1 MQTVCLVGKPNV
13 GKSSIFNRLIKENK
27 SIIMDTPGVTRDRI
41 YGRVNHND
49 KSFYLIDTGGI
60 SLGEDDFA
68 KDILVQATLAID
80 EADLVLFVVDGNDD
94 PDASDKKVAEILH
107 KSSKKVIVV
116 VNKID
121 NDKKKENLYN
131 YYELGFSD
139 LVAVSASHN
148 IGFDGLL
155 NTITSDLPEE
165 VKEEDT
171 SLKFCIIGRPNVG
184 KSSLINEKVDAIVID
199 DARLDI
205 LKEENNEEYNLLKKI
220 GSYSIDVKSEK
231 IGKEV
236 DVTNSSFNIYVSGID
251 TYGSINKV
259 SRSDVNILIT
269 VNPVTK
275 EILLTNIPRDYYVK
289 LHKNG
294 EYDKLTHAG
303 IYGIDESINTLED
316 LFDTKINYYVKV
328 NFTSLV
334 DIVDALD
341 GITVNSPYSFVS
353 QDGYSYKKGDNILDG
368 KKALSFARE
377 RKSFKEGDR
386 TRGENQQRVLTAL
399 INKAM
404 SPKIITNYTNL
415 LTSLKGKF
423 VTNIS
428 DEDITKLIKMQ
439 LKNNSSWTIKSI
451 SVNGTDA
458 MDYVYSYNKTKLYV
472 MKPDY
477 ETVNNAKEQ
486 IKKVQ
491 DKKG

>member
-184 KSSLINEKVDAIVID
+184 KSSLINAILNEERAIVSNVAGTTRDAIDTKFKYNHEDITVID
-199 DARLDI
+199 TAGMRKKGKIYESVEKYSLIRSLKAIDRSDVCVLVIDAEVGIIEHDKHIASYALDAGKGIVICVNKWDTINNPDSDIRKWKEDIKNEFQFIPYAHTVFLSAKTKKRLSGLMPEVINAYNNNRKEVKTSLLNNIIMEAVSMHEPPSYKGKRLKIYFVSQTGCCPPKFTFSVNNKGLVHFSYERYLENQIRNNIDFDGTPII
-205 LKEENNEEYNLLKKI
+205 LQFKN
-220 GSYSIDVKSEK
+220 KSEK
-231 IGKEV
+231 
-236 DVTNSSFNIYVSGID
+236 
-251 TYGSINKV
+251 
-259 SRSDVNILIT
+259 
-269 VNPVTK
+269 
-275 EILLTNIPRDYYVK
+275 
-289 LHKNG
+289 
-294 EYDKLTHAG
+294 
-303 IYGIDESINTLED
+303 
-316 LFDTKINYYVKV
+316 
-328 NFTSLV
+328 
-334 DIVDALD
+334 
-341 GITVNSPYSFVS
+341 
-353 QDGYSYKKGDNILDG
+353 
-368 KKALSFARE
+368 
-377 RKSFKEGDR
+377 
-386 TRGENQQRVLTAL
+386 
-399 INKAM
+399 
-404 SPKIITNYTNL
+404 
-415 LTSLKGKF
+415 
-423 VTNIS
+423 
-428 DEDITKLIKMQ
+428 
-439 LKNNSSWTIKSI
+439 
-451 SVNGTDA
+451 
-458 MDYVYSYNKTKLYV
+458 
-472 MKPDY
+472 
-477 ETVNNAKEQ
+477 
-486 IKKVQ
+486 
-491 DKKG
+491 